1 MQRIIQI
8 WAKIAKT
15 ENKPQSEQPS
25 ELPIRLVWEWVFSE
39 KVALDYEKAKQ
50 VV

>member
-1 MQRIIQI
+1 MQRIIKI